1 MKVYHLAAECYPV
14 AKVGGLADV
23 VGALP
28 KYQTEAGLQAAV
40 VLPFYNRKF
49 VQENEFDVVFE
60 ASTLLGKK
68 RYEFE
73 IWKERA
79 DTLGFELYLIY
90 VPGLLD
96 RQEVYMYP
104 DEREQFIIFQ
114 LAFLDWINWSQQRP
128 DVIHCHDHHVG
139 LIPFLMK
146 HSALYSKK
154 YAKTK
159 TVFTIHNGQYHGA
172 FNYDKFDYLP
182 EVDMNFA
189 GLLDWQGAINPLA
202 CAIKC
207 VDKYTAVSP
216 SYLEELT
223 HSSNGLEYLFWLEHA
238 KGKGIIN
245 GIDTEVWNPFT
256 DPMIKAKIYAKKP
269 ESGKLANKKAL
280 CERFGLSADQPLIAF
295 IGRLVGEKGA
305 DLLPEAFSRSLQ
317 KHAGKVNIIML
328 GAGDKETETAL
339 TKLNEIY
346 PDNYKTYIGYNE
358 ELAHQIYAGSDFLL
372 MPSRVEPCGL
382 NQLYSLRYGTLPIV
396 RRTGGLIDTVTD
408 FGDPNGYGICFNN
421 SSVNDICYSI
431 DRAVTLYKNTE
442 QLDLLRKRMMAL
454 DFSWTKS
461 AKEYIMLYESLT
473 SII

>member
-28 KYQTEAGLQAAV
+28 KYQNEAGIQAAV

-49 VQENEFDVVFE
+49 VQESGFDVIFE

-73 IWKERA
+73 IWKER
-79 DTLGFELYLIY
+79 TNKLGFELYLVY

-104 DEREQFIIFQ
+104 DEREQFLIFQ

-128 DVIHCHDHHVG
+128 DIIHCHDHHVG

-146 HSALYSKK
+146 HSALYSKR

-172 FNYDKFDYLP
+172 FGYDKFDYLP
-182 EVDMNFA
+182 EVDMSFA

-207 VDKYTAVSP
+207 VDKFTAVSP
-216 SYLEELT
+216 SYLQELT
-223 HSSNGLEYLFWLEHA
+223 RSSNGLEYLFWLEYA
-238 KGKGIIN
+238 KGQGIIN
-245 GIDTEVWNPFT
+245 GIDTDVWNPYK
-256 DPMIKAKIYAKKP
+256 DPMIKAKIDADEPVK
-269 ESGKLANKKAL
+269 GKLANKKAL
-280 CERFGLSADQPLIAF
+280 CERFGLSVDQPLIAF

-328 GAGDKETETAL
+328 GAGDKETEAAL
-339 TKLNEIY
+339 TKLNDIF
-346 PDNYKTYIGYNE
+346 PANYKTYIGYNE

-396 RRTGGLIDTVTD
+396 RSTGGLIDTVID
-408 FGDPNGYGICFNN
+408 FGETDGYGICFNEAN
-421 SSVNDICYSI
+421 VEDICYSI
-431 DRAVTLYKNTE
+431 DRAVTLYENIE
-442 QLDLLRKRMMAL
+442 HLDLLRKRMMAL

-461 AKEYIMLYESLT
+461 AREYILLYESLT
-473 SII
+473 PII